1 MAGLY
6 LQRFQFN
13 CFGLQ
18 SGHRDFNAPGNILRS
33 TAFGTSYPHLS
44 PNPDAA
50 RIYARSVNPGPLSA
64 APHLA
69 SATGG
74 GMDWDPTCASAVRC
88 PLSPL
93 VRIRV
98 SVLRL

>member
-1 MAGLY
+1 MAGFY
-6 LQRFQFN
+6 LQRFQFS

-33 TAFGTSYPHLS
+33 TAFGTSSPHLS

-74 GMDWDPTCASAVRC
+74 GHGLGPHVCFRCA
-88 PLSPL
+88 LS
-93 VRIRV
+93 
-98 SVLRL
+98 S